1 MEEEKLIEAFKK
13 SKKDFEST
21 RNKINEYI
29 QKNTKKE
36 IEELEQAYQNYFNKI
51 DSIQTTDKYK
61 QLTNEEEKRSAK
73 LKKNLQT
80 VIKVFDSKKEE
91 IMTGGGTD
99 TDKNN
104 KINRMYDYMLNK
116 LFDEEEIKMFKTL
129 RGRMIHSIMLE

>member
-1 MEEEKLIEAFKK
+1 MEEEKLIDMFKK
-13 SKKDFEST
+13 SKKDLEST

-36 IEELEQAYQNYFNKI
+36 IEELEKAYQNYYNKI
-51 DSIQTTDKYK
+51 DSIQNTDKYK
-61 QLTNEEEKRSAK
+61 QLTNEEEKRSTK

-91 IMTGGGTD
+91 IMSGGGTD
-99 TDKNN
+99 KDKGD

-116 LFDEEEIKMFKTL
+116 LFDEEEIKMFKAL
-129 RGRMIHSIMLE
+129 RGKIIYMLE